1 MKKFVLEFLR
11 RGLIA
16 SGIGPIVLAIVYLI
30 LQQTA
35 AVETLSVN
43 QVCIGIFS
51 ITALA
56 FIAGG
61 MNAIYQIERLPLMIA
76 ILIHGGILYISYL
89 VTYLLNDWLD
99 FGALP
104 IIVFSAVFV
113 GGYIVIWAIIFSII
127 KKNTDKLNKMLKQ
140 KQQSVNEDLSNK

>member
-11 RGLIA
+11 RGFVA
-16 SGIGPIVLAIVYLI
+16 AGIGPIILAILYLI

-61 MNAIYQIERLPLMIA
+61 MNAIYQIERLPLMVA
-76 ILIHGGILYISYL
+76 ILIHGSVLYISYL
-89 VTYLLNDWLD
+89 GTYLLNDWLD
-99 FGALP
+99 WSIMP
-104 IIVFSAVFV
+104 IVVFSAIFV
-113 GGYIVIWAIIFSII
+113 VGYIVIWAIIYSII
-127 KKNTDKLNKMLKQ
+127 KRNTNKLNEMLKH
-140 KQQSVNEDLSNK
+140 KQQNP

>member
-1 MKKFVLEFLR
+1 MKKCVLEFLR

-30 LQQTA
+30 LQKTN

-61 MNAIYQIERLPLMIA
+61 MNAIYQIERLPLMVA

-89 VTYLLNDWLD
+89 VTYLLNDWID

-104 IIVFSAVFV
+104 IVVFTAIFV
-113 GGYIVIWAIIFSII
+113 VGYIVIWAIIYSII
-127 KKNTDKLNKMLKQ
+127 KRNTAKLNKMLKE
-140 KQQSVNEDLSNK
+140 KQQSVNEDLSNR